1 MIVNSCSPTP
11 NSLPSHVLCLFL
23 FISFGHFPPLSP
35 NFHLFP
41 PSIYLCHIRPLL
53 LSLLWSPN
61 THLSPKTNMIPS
73 LFPWSS
79 LWNLLSVLSNP
90 LPLSF
95 HRTPILDQFYCSPS
109 CSLVRQLHSNG
120 ENNNTCIEKCS
131 TNVGFP
137 SSNLA
142 PKLLWKSFFLQFSFI
157 LSETQCLSFP

>member
-11 NSLPSHVLCLFL
+11 NSLPSHVPCLFL
-23 FISFGHFPPLSP
+23 FISSGHSSPPPP

-53 LSLLWSPN
+53 LSLLWSQN
-61 THLSPKTNMIPS
+61 TYLSPKMSMIPS

-79 LWNLLSVLSNP
+79 LWNLLSVLSTP

-95 HRTPILDQFYCSPS
+95 HHTLILDQSYCSPS
-109 CSLVRQLHSNG
+109 CSSARQLNSNMK
-120 ENNNTCIEKCS
+120 NNNTYTEKCS
-131 TNVGFP
+131 TNLGFP

-142 PKLLWKSFFLQFSFI
+142 LKLPWKSFFLQLSFI
-157 LSETQCLSFP
+157 PSATQCLSFP